1 MTLLLTLLLALQ
13 PAVVNV
19 TASEPISGTSSMPVA
34 SSAIRGLSSWYCGSG
49 SPCTSGYGPSDLV
62 AAIDPT
68 TGIEKGE
75 RVTVWHGDRSVRV
88 TIVDVCACPGTRIV
102 DLSRLAFSRLAD
114 PSLGVI
120 PVVLVPERTSQDAV
134 PKMTLPP
141 TDSAR

>member
-1 MTLLLTLLLALQ
+1 MTILLTLLLALQ

-19 TASEPISGTSSMPVA
+19 TASVGNVPSTSMPVA
-34 SSAIRGLSSWYCGSG
+34 SIRGTATWYCGAG
-49 SPCTSGYGPSDLV
+49 SPCTRGYGPSDLI

-88 TIVDVCACPGTRIV
+88 AIVDVCACPGARIV
-102 DLSRLAFSRLAD
+102 DLSRVAFSQLAD

-141 TDSAR
+141 TYSAR